1 MSLRAE
7 AALWPRAIL
16 HVDLDAFFAAVEV
29 LDFPELE
36 GKPLIVGGLPGARG
50 VVSTASYEARRFGVH
65 SAMPSTQAERLC
77 PKAVWRT
84 PRMER
89 YVEKSREVRA
99 VFERYTDLVEPLSLD
114 EAFMDVT
121 GSQRLFGSPEA
132 IGHRIQDE
140 IQDETGLSASV
151 GLAENKFLAKL
162 ASDLRKP
169 HGFVIVPRDPAGRRA
184 LLDPLPIRRLW
195 GVGPKMAEQLDDLG
209 CRTIGQLAAIDSAVL
224 ARRIGEDMAEH
235 LLDLAHGRDDRP
247 VETGD
252 RPKSIGREN
261 TFAKDLLDREAM
273 ERELL
278 SFADEISARLRRKDL
293 KAFGVTLKVR
303 LGDFTTLTRAETF
316 DEPTDLAEPLY
327 AAGCRMLRTRVDRR
341 GQGIRLLGLTATKL
355 VEPGEWTPGLFP
367 DEGDKKRHRAA
378 EAVDRLRNL
387 FGDDAVTRG
396 RLLEEGEETTG
407 TPDDHIK
414 D

>member
-1 MSLRAE
+1 MNSRAE
-7 AALWPRAIL
+7 ATPWPRAIL
-16 HVDLDAFFAAVEV
+16 HVDMDAFFAAVEV
-29 LDFPELE
+29 LDFPELK
-36 GKPLIVGGLPGARG
+36 GKPVIVGGQPGARG

-65 SAMPSTQAERLC
+65 SAMPSTKAARLC
-77 PKAVWRT
+77 PNGIWRK

-99 VFERYTDLVEPLSLD
+99 IFERYTDLLEPLSLD

-140 IQDETGLSASV
+140 IEEETGLTASV

-169 HGFVIVPRDPAGRRA
+169 NGFVIVPRDETGRRA

-195 GVGPKMAEQLDDLG
+195 GVGPKTAKLLDDLG
-209 CRTIGQLAAIDSAVL
+209 CSTIGKLAAIDPAYL
-224 ARRIGEDMAEH
+224 ARRLGDDLAEH
-235 LLDLAHGRDDRP
+235 LLNLAHGRDDRP

-252 RPKSIGREN
+252 RPKSVGREN
-261 TFAKDLLDREAM
+261 TFANDLRDREVM

-278 SFADEISARLRRKDL
+278 GFADEVSARLRRKDL

-303 LGDFTTLTRAETF
+303 LGDFTTFTRAETF

-327 AAGCRMLRTRVDRR
+327 AAGCRMLKTRVDRR

-355 VEPGEWTPGLFP
+355 VGSGEWTPGLFR
-367 DEGDKKRHRAA
+367 DEETEKRQRAA
-378 EAVDRLRNL
+378 KAVDHLRDL
-387 FGDDAVTRG
+387 FGEDAVTRG
-396 RLLEEGEETTG
+396 RLMEEGEQTTG
-407 TPDDHIK
+407 TPDDSLR

>member
-1 MSLRAE
+1 MPQSRTD
-7 AALWPRAIL
+7 LWPRAIL

-29 LDFPELE
+29 LDFPELK
-36 GKPLIVGGLPGARG
+36 GKPLIVGGLPGGRG

-65 SAMPSTQAERLC
+65 SAMPSIQAARLC
-77 PKAVWRT
+77 PQATWRK

-89 YVEKSREVRA
+89 YVEKSHEVHA
-99 VFERYTDLVEPLSLD
+99 IFARYTDLLEPLSLD

-121 GSQRLFGSPEA
+121 GSQRLFGSPET

-140 IQDETGLSASV
+140 IQAETGLSASV

-169 HGFVIVPRDPAGRRA
+169 HGFVVVPRETASLRA
-184 LLDPLPIRRLW
+184 LLDPLSITRLW
-195 GVGPKMAEQLDDLG
+195 GVGPKMAERLEELG
-209 CRTIGQLAAIDSAVL
+209 YRTVGQLAKADGEFLS
-224 ARRIGEDMAEH
+224 RRIGEEMTEH
-235 LLDLAHGRDDRP
+235 LLNLAHGRDDRP
-247 VETGD
+247 VETGE

-261 TFAKDLLDREAM
+261 TFVKDLRDHETM

-278 SFADEISARLRRKDL
+278 SFADEVSSRLRGKGL

-303 LGDFTTLTRAETF
+303 LGDFTTFTRAETF

-327 AAGCRMLRTRVDRR
+327 AAGCRMLNTRVDFR
-341 GQGIRLLGLTATKL
+341 GQGVRLLGLTATKL
-355 VEPGEWTPGLFP
+355 VTPGEWTPGLFR
-367 DEGDKKRHRAA
+367 DEGSEKRHRAA
-378 EAVDRLRNL
+378 EAIDRLRDR

-396 RLLEEGEETTG
+396 RLLQEGEKTTG
-407 TPDDHIK
+407 TPNDKVK

>member
-1 MSLRAE
+1 MCE
-7 AALWPRAIL
+7 TKIEPWPRAIL

-29 LDFPELE
+29 LDFPELK
-36 GKPLIVGGLPGARG
+36 GKPLIVGGQPGGRG
-50 VVSTASYEARRFGVH
+50 VVSTCSYEARRFGVH
-65 SAMPSTQAERLC
+65 SAMPSSQAARLC
-77 PKAVWRT
+77 PHAVWRK

-121 GSQRLFGSPEA
+121 GSQRLFGPPEM

-140 IQDETGLSASV
+140 IRDETGLTGSV
-151 GLAENKFLAKL
+151 GLAGNKFLAKL

-169 HGFVIVPRDPAGRRA
+169 NGFVVVPRDPAGLRT

-195 GVGPKMAEQLDDLG
+195 GVGPKTAGLLDDLG
-209 CRTIGQLAAIDSAVL
+209 CRTIGQLAVADPLFL
-224 ARRIGEDMAEH
+224 AKRIGEDAAEH
-235 LLDLAHGRDDRP
+235 LLNLAHGRDDRP

-261 TFAKDLLDREAM
+261 TFAQDLRDREVM

-278 SFADEISARLRRKDL
+278 GFADEVAARLRRKGL

-303 LGDFTTLTRAETF
+303 LGDFTTYTRAETF
-316 DEPTDLAEPLY
+316 DEPTDLAEALY
-327 AAGCRMLRTRVDRR
+327 AAGCRMLSTRVDQR

-355 VEPGEWTPGLFP
+355 VATGEWTPGLFRNEE
-367 DEGDKKRHRAA
+367 DEKRHRAA
-378 EAVDRLRNL
+378 EAVDRLRDL

-407 TPDDHIK
+407 TPDDTFR